1 MLDFITGKCACNKQS
16 TTVIILFREIKI
28 EPQTRDLY
36 IRTGITDRITVSMG
50 DRNRIRASVEL
61 IVVCDSC
68 AAQWP
73 VSDQWLKAKLTEET
87 IQQLIE
93 ISEPKRRQI
102 SL

>member
-16 TTVIILFREIKI
+16 TTVIILFRGIKI
-28 EPQTRDLY
+28 ESQTRDLY
-36 IRTGITDRITVSMG
+36 TRDGITHGITASIM
-50 DRNRIRASVEL
+50 NSIKASVEL
-61 IVVCDSC
+61 IVTCDSC